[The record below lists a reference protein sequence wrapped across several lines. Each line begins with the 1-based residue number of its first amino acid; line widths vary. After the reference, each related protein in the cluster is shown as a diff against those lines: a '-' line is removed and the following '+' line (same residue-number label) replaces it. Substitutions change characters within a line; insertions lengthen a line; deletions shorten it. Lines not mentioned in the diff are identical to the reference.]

1 MYLILFQI
9 IFLIHY
15 QVIVIIGLMLLN
27 NYLPNYYLIL
37 QETQDLRFQREIWEN
52 AGERVVVSGQID
64 KRMISA
70 DWTRRDFR

>member
-52 AGERVVVSGQID
+52 AGKRVVVSGQID

-70 DWTRRDFR
+70 DWIRRDFR